1 MERKAMPTSNELSR
15 HFAMSY
21 AELYETAMRIAKAMQ
36 RDIDDLS
43 QFGITESKITVLN
56 DLIEDYLEH
65 LNDEV
70 YKADYMY
77 AVQDRQMKRDA
88 LNKVLKRIGI
98 SAEIVFKN
106 NYATMSSLVFE
117 NMSKTT
123 DAEFAVTA
131 SKIHTNAVKNLSALA
146 SQLITA
152 EYLATMQTMITQ
164 FSISITEARTK
175 LDIREN
181 KTEERIILANT
192 IYDNLVDVCKYGKLL
207 YEDVSPA
214 KYNDYLL
221 TPVQP
226 GSLKSPTN
234 LIYNIKD
241 TTLTW
246 DIVLHA
252 TSYIVE
258 YSQDGEHFTEVYIG
272 AETFCIY
279 TPPVE
284 GWGYYRVRG
293 RNSGGY
299 GPYSTVL
306 KQGYYAILPPPSNVT
321 AEKVQNTSNVVRIK
335 WDEVPS
341 ATKYALYISTVP
353 IGSPANS
360 YLFVSREPRT
370 MEEME
375 LEVGKRH
382 WFEVTAESNVQW
394 SKRSNAIYI
403 DL

>member
-192 IYDNLVDVCKYGKLL
+192 LYDNLVDV
-207 YEDVSPA
+207 
-214 KYNDYLL
+214 
-221 TPVQP
+221 
-226 GSLKSPTN
+226 
-234 LIYNIKD
+234 
-241 TTLTW
+241 
-246 DIVLHA
+246 
-252 TSYIVE
+252 
-258 YSQDGEHFTEVYIG
+258 
-272 AETFCIY
+272 
-279 TPPVE
+279 
-284 GWGYYRVRG
+284 
-293 RNSGGY
+293 
-299 GPYSTVL
+299 
-306 KQGYYAILPPPSNVT
+306 
-321 AEKVQNTSNVVRIK
+321 
-335 WDEVPS
+335 
-341 ATKYALYISTVP
+341 
-353 IGSPANS
+353 
-360 YLFVSREPRT
+360 
-370 MEEME
+370 
-375 LEVGKRH
+375 
-382 WFEVTAESNVQW
+382 
-394 SKRSNAIYI
+394 
-403 DL
+403 